1 MMITT
6 TQLAAL
12 RAGVFADPAAAALL
26 AAGNWQAVR
35 DWLNEMTAAVV
46 WRSSVATAEVG
57 RATNYVAVE
66 AMTDA
71 NRGRINTFYLMNPV
85 SFDPSR
91 SDMRAYW
98 ANTFSGALGGQG
110 QATRD
115 ALEALWR
122 RTAKRAERLLAT
134 GTGTQVAP
142 ATLAWEGD
150 VGDQDAIRIVY
161 KDDGTTIWTPQG

>member
-1 MMITT
+1 MSLT
-6 TQLAAL
+6 TQQLATL
-12 RAGVFADPAAAALL
+12 RAGVFADPTAAALL
-26 AAGNWQAVR
+26 AAGNWQEVR
-35 DWLNEMTAAVV
+35 DWLNAMGTAIV
-46 WRSSVATAEVG
+46 WRSSVAIAEVG
-57 RATNYVAVE
+57 RVTNYIAVE

-85 SFDPSR
+85 SIDPSR
-91 SDMRAYW
+91 SDMRTYW

-122 RTAKRAERLLAT
+122 RTATRAERLLAT

-142 ATLAWEGD
+142 ATLGLEGEVD
-150 VGDQDAIRIVY
+150 DQSAIRIVY
-161 KDDGTTIWTPQG
+161 KDDGVTIWTPGG

>member
-1 MMITT
+1 MLT
-6 TQLAAL
+6 TQQLATL
-12 RAGVFADPAAAALL
+12 RAGVFADPAATALL

-35 DWLNEMTAAVV
+35 DWLNEVGTAVV
-46 WRSSVATAEVG
+46 WRSSVATKEVG
-57 RATNYVAVE
+57 NAVNYIAVE

-71 NRGRINTFYLMNPV
+71 NRGRINTFYVMNPE

-91 SDMRAYW
+91 SDMRTYW

-110 QATRD
+110 QTTRD

-122 RTAKRAERLLAT
+122 RLATRAERLLAT

-142 ATLAWEGD
+142 AVLTWEGFVD
-150 VGDQDAIRIVY
+150 DQAAIKIVY
-161 KDDGTTIWTPQG
+161 KDDGVTIWTQG